1 MEPREALRQITPAG
15 RIMGI
20 VFVAIGI
27 ALALLALSAHSEASG
42 IGNSTDPQ
50 LMQRFA
56 DLTHLRDIYLIL
68 SIAAF
73 FLGTFAITILAERSI
88 NPIPSEAEMISQ
100 ARIAR
105 QMLTGLNLKGNA
117 VFVPAE
123 GPLTEERIFIPAS
136 GAKPRLP
143 SALTNDLVF
152 SPGKDGSM
160 PGAFLSPPGLDLLAG
175 CEKETGRKLSGIGLE
190 PLEAELQSLRFGFG
204 LMKDF
209 HIKERDG
216 KIVLRVEYSGLRDAC
231 RKVRTELPDTC
242 RQMSCFGCSC
252 IMTGVVRATGKT
264 VRVAEVDNSKDR
276 VVFDLEYV

>member
-1 MEPREALRQITPAG
+1 MEPREVLRQITPAG

-20 VFVAIGI
+20 IFIAMGI
-27 ALALLALSAHSEASG
+27 ALALIALSAHTEASG
-42 IGNSTDPQ
+42 IGSSTDPG
-50 LMQRFA
+50 LMQKFA
-56 DLTHLRDIYLIL
+56 DLTHLRDMGLIL

-73 FLGTFAITILAERSI
+73 FLGTFSFTILAERSI
-88 NPIPSEAEMISQ
+88 NPTPSEAEMVSQ

-105 QMLTGLNLKGNA
+105 QMLAGLNLKGNA
-117 VFVPAE
+117 VFVPAG
-123 GPLTEERIFIPAS
+123 GPLTEEKIFIPAS
-136 GAKPRLP
+136 DTKSKLP
-143 SALTNDLVF
+143 SALTDDLIF

-160 PGAFLSPPGLDLLAG
+160 PGAFLSPTGLDLLAE
-175 CEKETGRKLSGIGLE
+175 CERETGRKLSGIGLE

-204 LMKDF
+204 LMRDF

-216 KIVLRVEYSGLRDAC
+216 KIVLRVEYSGLKNAC

-264 VRVAEVDNSKDR
+264 VRVAKVDNSKDR

>member
-1 MEPREALRQITPAG
+1 
-15 RIMGI
+15 MGI
-20 VFVAIGI
+20 VFIAIGA
-27 ALALLALSAHSEASG
+27 ALALLALSAHTEASG
-42 IGNSTDPQ
+42 IGSSTDPQ

-73 FLGTFAITILAERSI
+73 FLGTFSLTILAEGSI
-88 NPIPSEAEMISQ
+88 NPTSSEAEMISQ
-100 ARIAR
+100 ARISR
-105 QMLTGLNLKGNA
+105 QILTGLNLKGNA
-117 VFVPAE
+117 VFVPAG
-123 GPLTEERIFIPAS
+123 GPLTEERTFIPAS
-136 GAKPRLP
+136 GTKPKLP
-143 SALTNDLVF
+143 SALTDDLVF

-160 PGAFLSPPGLDLLAG
+160 PGAFLSPTGLDLLAG

-190 PLEAELQSLRFGFG
+190 ALEAELQSLRFGFG

-231 RKVRTELPDTC
+231 RTVRTDLPDTC

-252 IMTGVVRATGKT
+252 IMTGVARATGRA
-264 VRVAEVDNSKDR
+264 VRVAGVDNSRDR
-276 VVFDLEYV
+276 IVFDLEYA

>member
-1 MEPREALRQITPAG
+1 MKPREALKQITPAG

-20 VFVAIGI
+20 VFIAIGV
-27 ALALLALSAHSEASG
+27 ALALLALSAHTEASG
-42 IGNSTDPQ
+42 IGASTEPQ
-50 LMQRFA
+50 LMQKYA
-56 DLTHLRDIYLIL
+56 DLTHLRDMCLIL

-73 FLGTFAITILAERSI
+73 FLGTFSVTILAEKSI

-117 VFVPAE
+117 VFVPA
-123 GPLTEERIFIPAS
+123 GSPLTEERIFIPAS
-136 GAKPRLP
+136 GNRPKLP
-143 SALTNDLVF
+143 SALTDDLVF

-160 PGAFLSPPGLDLLAG
+160 PGAFLSPPGLDLLAD
-175 CEKETGRKLSGIGLE
+175 CERETGRKLAGIGLE
-190 PLEAELQSLRFGFG
+190 PLEAELQSLKFGFG

-216 KIVLRVEYSGLRDAC
+216 KIVLRVEYSGLRNAC
-231 RKVRTELPDTC
+231 KKVRTEFPDTC
-242 RQMSCFGCSC
+242 RQLSCFGCSC
-252 IMTGVVRATGKT
+252 LMTGVVRATGKT